1 MAEGCPT
8 KFFDI
13 TKLLQNIEFSSW
25 PTGGV
30 NCTFWPNIDHTL
42 RKLLTPSRQMKHL
55 EFRHFLM
62 TSVASFSSNFFSDMK
77 GGISSKQTNS
87 SFWINRLPT
96 KVQLRQ
102 VHPYLPISAHKR
114 RSKIFTFFISGLL
127 HHTIYGRHYIFKHW
141 HERIS
146 FLSSTNS
153 LFERIAIVLFPAGG
167 RPQKNRY
174 RLLSAGK
181 TFKVH

>member
-1 MAEGCPT
+1 MT
-8 KFFDI
+8 
-13 TKLLQNIEFSSW
+13 FSSW

-30 NCTFWPNIDHTL
+30 NCTFRPIIDHTL
-42 RKLLTPSRQMKHL
+42 CKLLTPSRQMKHL

-114 RSKIFTFFISGLL
+114 RSKIFTFFYLRPSPSHNIRTSL
-127 HHTIYGRHYIFKHW
+127 HIQTLAWKDFF
-141 HERIS
+141 S
-146 FLSSTNS
+146 FFYEFTLREDCHCSLPRWWKTTKKPLSSFVGGKDFQSALAFNEQDWNQSEVPTN
-153 LFERIAIVLFPAGG
+153 
-167 RPQKNRY
+167 
-174 RLLSAGK
+174 
-181 TFKVH
+181 